1 MMNRVGLRL
10 VWNFI
15 VLGGVLGLIS
25 CSNPEKPNIVLI
37 LADDLGWHD
46 LGCYGSEFYET
57 PVLDRLA
64 REGMRFTDAYSA
76 SCVCSPT
83 RASLLTG
90 KSPARLHLTDWLP
103 GRPDQPSQ
111 KLHRP
116 NFQTFLPKEER
127 TLAKTLREEGYATAC
142 VGKWH
147 LGDAPDTWP
156 EQQGFDLNI
165 AGSGKGNPTSYFS
178 PYALPNLP
186 DGPQGE
192 YLTDRMTE
200 EALRF
205 MEKNRK
211 RPFFLYF
218 PLYAVHT
225 PLQAKPSQVEKYKVK
240 SATAS
245 NRTKPNFLSDLG
257 REVRQVQ
264 NDPTYA
270 AMVKNMDEN
279 VGRLLEGLKALS
291 LEKNTIVLFTSDNG
305 GLSTQGGAPTSNLP
319 LRAGKGWL
327 YEGGVRV
334 PLVVRWPGVTQ
345 PGSVCRQPV
354 TSTDLFFT
362 ILRAGGLPSN
372 SVSDRD
378 GVDLLPALRGES
390 LKERPLFWHYP
401 HYSNQGG
408 SPHGAVRLG
417 NWKLVE
423 WFEDMRVELYDL
435 ANDLGEKRNLAT
447 QNPEVVASL
456 LSRLHDWRDRMGA
469 QMPTDNPLKAKL
481 GSPLRNGGFARKGF
495 NLWDP
500 SIIKVGDTYH
510 LFASCWTSE
519 NFNAWKTSFIVRGTS
534 KTLLGPY
541 TFAGEVFRP
550 RPGDFF
556 DSEGCHNPK
565 ITFHN
570 GKYYLYYLGIPVW
583 KSGVAVS
590 DLVEGPWVRQKDWC
604 IPANNPALWIHPDGS
619 VYGVGKVKVGNPKYP
634 GSKKFDEL
642 LHYIHAYQAKS
653 IFGPY
658 TMLHQGKENALPSNY
673 QNEDPCVWHDSQRY
687 HMLLTDLHGLASGL
701 HKSFVYYTSRD
712 GISYELVSKDPLFS
726 NQNPIRFEDGSET
739 KFLRIERPNVVLD
752 EQGAVIA
759 VLAACSPEN
768 QKEGARILVFPV
780 DRFGR
785 RF

>member
-1 MMNRVGLRL
+1 MNRVCLRL

-15 VLGGVLGLIS
+15 ILGGVLGLIS
-25 CSNPEKPNIVLI
+25 CSNPEKPNIILI
-37 LADDLGWHD
+37 LADDLGWSD

-127 TLAKTLREEGYATAC
+127 TLAEILREEGYATAC
-142 VGKWH
+142 IGKWH

-192 YLTDRMTE
+192 YLTDRLTE

-225 PLQAKPSQVEKYKVK
+225 PLQAKSSQVEKYKAK
-240 SATAS
+240 AATAS
-245 NRTKPNFLSDLG
+245 NRTKPDFLSDLG

-270 AMVKNMDEN
+270 AMVENMDEN
-279 VGRLLEGLKALS
+279 VGRLLEGLKALG

-305 GLSTQGGAPTSNLP
+305 GLSTQGGAPTSNRP

-345 PGSVCRQPV
+345 RGGVCRQPV

-362 ILRAGGLPSN
+362 VLKAAGYPSA
-372 SVSDRD
+372 SEGDRD

-390 LKERPLFWHYP
+390 LQERPLFWHYP

-408 SPHGAVRLG
+408 SPHGAVRVG

-423 WFEDMRVELYDL
+423 WYEDMRVELYDL
-435 ANDLGEKRNLAT
+435 ANDLEEKQNLAT

-456 LSRLHDWRDRMGA
+456 VSRLHEWRQRVNT

-481 GSPLRNGGFARKGF
+481 GSPLRKGGFERKGF

-541 TFAGEVFRP
+541 TFTGEVFRP

-570 GKYYLYYLGIPVW
+570 GKYYLYYLGIPAW

-590 DLVEGPWVRQKDWC
+590 DSVEGPWERRKDWC
-604 IPANNPALWIHPDGS
+604 IPANNPGLWIHPDGS
-619 VYGVGKVKVGNPKYP
+619 VYGVGKAKVENPKYP

-673 QNEDPCVWHDSQRY
+673 QNEDPCVWHDGERY

-726 NQNPIRFEDGSET
+726 NQNPIRFEDGSER
-739 KFLRIERPNVVLD
+739 KFLRIERPNIVLD

-785 RF
+785 RLK

>member
-1 MMNRVGLRL
+1 MIWVGSRIAWFLL
-10 VWNFI
+10 F
-15 VLGGVLGLIS
+15 LGGWISLLS
-25 CSNPEKPNIVLI
+25 CSKPHPPNIVFI
-37 LADDLGWHD
+37 LADDLGWKD

-57 PVLDRLA
+57 PNLDRLA
-64 REGMRFTDAYSA
+64 QEGMRFTDAYASA
-76 SCVCSPT
+76 CVCSPT

-111 KLHRP
+111 RLHRP
-116 NFQTFLPKEER
+116 NFQTFLPKEEH
-127 TLAKTLREEGYATAC
+127 TLAETLREKGYATAC
-142 VGKWH
+142 IGKWH
-147 LGDAPDTWP
+147 LGEATETWP
-156 EQQGFDLNI
+156 EHQGFDLNI
-165 AGSGKGNPTSYFS
+165 AGSGKGNPASYFS
-178 PYALPNLP
+178 PYGLPNLA
-186 DGPQGE
+186 DGPAGE
-192 YLTDRMTE
+192 YLTDRITD

-205 MEKNRK
+205 LDKNK
-211 RPFFLYF
+211 DKPFFLYL
-218 PLYAVHT
+218 PHYAVHT
-225 PLQAKPSQVEKYKVK
+225 PLQAKGDLVEKYRAKAGSISGEK
-240 SATAS
+240 KAE
-245 NRTKPNFLSDLG
+245 FLSDLG
-257 REVRQVQ
+257 CSVRQVQ
-264 NDPTYA
+264 NQPTYG
-270 AMVKNMDEN
+270 AMVESMDKS
-279 VGRLLEGLKALS
+279 VGRILEKLAELGI
-291 LEKNTIVLFTSDNG
+291 EKNTIVFFTSDNG
-305 GLSTQGGAPTSNLP
+305 GLSTAEGSPTSNLP
-319 LRAGKGWL
+319 LRGGKGWP

-334 PLVVRWPGVTQ
+334 PLIVRWPGMTKA
-345 PGSVCRQPV
+345 GSISSHPV
-354 TSTDLFFT
+354 ISTDLYST
-362 ILRAGGLPSN
+362 ILQMVGLSP
-372 SVSDRD
+372 RQKEITD
-378 GVDLLPALRGES
+378 GVSFIPAIKGE
-390 LKERPLFWHYP
+390 KQTENPLFWHYP

-408 SPHGAVRLG
+408 APYGAVRLG
-417 NWKLVE
+417 NWKLIE
-423 WFEDMRVELYDL
+423 WYEDKRLELYDL
-435 ANDLGEKRNLAT
+435 KADLGEKNNLALKE
-447 QNPEVVASL
+447 PEKTASL
-456 LSRLHDWRDRMGA
+456 VRLLHDWRQRVDA

-481 GSPLRNGGFARKGF
+481 GYPLRDGGFARKGF

-510 LFASCWTSE
+510 MFASCWTSE

-541 TFAGEVFRP
+541 TYAGEVFRP

-570 GKYYLYYLGIPVW
+570 GKYYLYYLGIPAW

-590 DLVEGPWVRQKDWC
+590 DSVEGPWERRKDWC
-604 IPANNPALWIHPDGS
+604 IPANNPGLWIHPDGS
-619 VYGVGKVKVGNPKYP
+619 VYGVGKVKVENPKYP

-673 QNEDPCVWHDSQRY
+673 QNEDPCVWYDGERY

-712 GISYELVSKDPLFS
+712 GISYELVSKEPLFS

-739 KFLRIERPNVVLD
+739 KFLRIERPNIVLD

-785 RF
+785 RP

>member
-1 MMNRVGLRL
+1 MNRVGLRL

-15 VLGGVLGLIS
+15 VLGGFLGLIS

-37 LADDLGWHD
+37 LADDLGWSD

-64 REGMRFTDAYSA
+64 QEGMRFTDAYSA

-127 TLAKTLREEGYATAC
+127 TLAEILREEGYATAC
-142 VGKWH
+142 IGKWH
-147 LGDAPDTWP
+147 LGDAPDSWP
-156 EQQGFDLNI
+156 EQQGFDFNI
-165 AGSGKGNPTSYFS
+165 AGSGKGNPTFYFS
-178 PYALPNLP
+178 PYALPNLT

-192 YLTDRMTE
+192 YLTDRLTE

-225 PLQAKPSQVEKYKVK
+225 PLQAKSSQVEKYKVK
-240 SATAS
+240 SANAS
-245 NRTKPNFLSDLG
+245 NRTKPDFLSDLG

-270 AMVKNMDEN
+270 AMVENMDEN
-279 VGRLLEGLKALS
+279 VGRLLEGLKALG

-305 GLSTQGGAPTSNLP
+305 GLSTQGGAPTSNLS

-345 PGSVCRQPV
+345 PGIVCRQPV

-362 ILRAGGLPSN
+362 VLKAAGYPSAPER
-372 SVSDRD
+372 DRD

-390 LKERPLFWHYP
+390 LQERPLFWHYP

-447 QNPEVVASL
+447 QQPEVVASL
-456 LSRLHDWRDRMGA
+456 LSRLHDWRGRTGA

-541 TFAGEVFRP
+541 TYAGEVFRP

-570 GKYYLYYLGIPVW
+570 GKYYLYYLGIPAW
-583 KSGVAVS
+583 KSGLAVS
-590 DLVEGPWVRQKDWC
+590 DSVEGPWERCKDWC

-619 VYGVGKVKVGNPKYP
+619 VYGVGKVKVVNPKYP
-634 GSKKFDEL
+634 GSKKFEEL

-658 TMLHQGKENALPSNY
+658 TMLHHGKENALPSNY
-673 QNEDPCVWHDSQRY
+673 QNEDPCVWHDGERY

-712 GISYELVSKDPLFS
+712 GISFELVSKEPLFS

-739 KFLRIERPNVVLD
+739 KFLRIERPNIVLD
-752 EQGAVIA
+752 EEGAVIA

-785 RF
+785 RP